1 MKDTILVGLDTSS
14 TKTGWSY
21 YVNGNFTDSG
31 VLNFSKQKNSDIRM
45 QDMVN
50 SIYEKLSTLKVDIV
64 AIETTAV
71 TRNASSQRMLTMI
84 LGAVYG
90 WCVNNNVEFVMFRPS
105 EWRALISKEKK
116 GRKRNELKQWSVQT
130 VEKLFRKKVSDDEA
144 DAILIAQALVN
155 KYE

>member
-21 YVNGNFTDSG
+21 YVNGNFADSG

-90 WCVNNNVEFVMFRPS
+90 WCVSNNVEFVMFRPS

-116 GRKRNELKQWSVQT
+116 GRKRDELKQWSVQT

>member
-21 YVNGNFTDSG
+21 YVNGNFADSG

-116 GRKRNELKQWSVQT
+116 V
-130 VEKLFRKKVSDDEA
+130 
-144 DAILIAQALVN
+144 VN
-155 KYE
+155 VMS

>member
-21 YVNGNFTDSG
+21 YVNGNFADSG

-90 WCVNNNVEFVMFRPS
+90 WCVNNNVECVMFRPS

-116 GRKRNELKQWSVQT
+116 GRKRDELKQWSVQT

>member
-21 YVNGNFTDSG
+21 YVNGNFADSG

-84 LGAVYG
+84 LWGCL
-90 WCVNNNVEFVMFRPS
+90 W
-105 EWRALISKEKK
+105 
-116 GRKRNELKQWSVQT
+116 
-130 VEKLFRKKVSDDEA
+130 
-144 DAILIAQALVN
+144 LVC
-155 KYE
+155 

>member
-21 YVNGNFTDSG
+21 YVNGNFADSG

-105 EWRALISKEKK
+105 EWHALISKEKK
-116 GRKRNELKQWSVQT
+116 GRKRDELKQWSVQT